1 MNAFPSA
8 RQQRALLTRHFLKH
22 FFNSE
27 LIPRQ
32 AEAKVTLIQ
41 ILALV
46 AVPGFVIMCM
56 LLRKYARLLPQ
67 SPSAAY
73 LASLDEKCLFLYF
86 SMVVVGFVAVL
97 EWDTLFPDRRDYL
110 ILSPL
115 PIRVSTLFLS
125 KAASLCIFLV
135 LFSVFVN
142 AFTAIL
148 YPLFASSGLLQ
159 AVRFMTS
166 HALSVF
172 AGNAFIFFAC
182 IALQGF
188 LLNVLGPRL
197 FVRMSRFVQLLFL
210 VAFLSIFF
218 LMPAVSYESL
228 KQHPAFLN
236 AFAPAWFLGL
246 YETLL
251 VGPTSEFL
259 PLAHRALGAL
269 GLASIGF
276 ALSYFLAY
284 RRHLRRTLSVGRA
297 GPATDSALRSVI
309 PTLSHSFLLR
319 SARERALF
327 GFIVK
332 TLARSQ
338 PHRTY
343 FGAYLGVGLAFVVM
357 GLVTLFS
364 RHGIGSVHV
373 VRSELLSIPLV
384 LSFFVLLG
392 LRVVFSVPAHLSAN
406 WVFKLTDRHEVSD
419 SLSAIRKGMF
429 VLGILPLILFL
440 FPVYLTLW
448 GWPIASLH
456 MAYCTTLALLLI
468 EILLFRFDRIPFT
481 CTYAP
486 GKANL
491 KLWWPAYLFGFTNYA
506 YTMTELEQK
515 LLRQPQRFLP
525 FFAVSLFLLLA
536 AVMYRNRPVGRL
548 SAFRYEAEV
557 APAAEPLRL
566 SYKPF

>member
-8 RQQRALLTRHFLKH
+8 RQQRTLLIRHFLKH

-46 AVPGFVIMCM
+46 SVPGFVIMCM
-56 LLRKYARLLPQ
+56 LLRKYARLLPL
-67 SPSAAY
+67 SPPAAH
-73 LASLDEKCLFLYF
+73 LASLNEKCLFLYF
-86 SMVVVGFVAVL
+86 SMVVIGFVAVL

-115 PIRVSTLFLS
+115 PIRETTMFVA
-125 KAASLCIFLV
+125 KAASLCVFLV

-159 AVRFMTS
+159 AVRFIIS
-166 HALSVF
+166 HAVSVF
-172 AGNAFIFFAC
+172 AGNAFIFFSC

-188 LLNVLGPRL
+188 LLNIFGPGL
-197 FVRMSRFVQLLFL
+197 FVRISRFVQLFL
-210 VAFLSIFF
+210 LVSFLSVFF

-228 KQHPAFLN
+228 RQHPTFLN
-236 AFAPAWFLGL
+236 TFAPAWFLGL

-259 PLAHRALGAL
+259 PLAYRALSAL
-269 GLASIGF
+269 GLASLGF
-276 ALSYFLAY
+276 ALSYILAY
-284 RRHLRRTLSVGRA
+284 RRQLRRTLSA
-297 GPATDSALRSVI
+297 GSARRATDSALRRVV
-309 PTLSHSFLLR
+309 PALSHRFLLR
-319 SARERALF
+319 SPKERALF
-327 GFIVK
+327 GFIAK

-364 RHGIGSVHV
+364 RHGAGSVHV

-384 LSFFVLLG
+384 LSFFMLLG
-392 LRVVFSVPAHLSAN
+392 LRVVFSVPAHLAAN
-406 WVFKLTDRHEVSD
+406 WVFRLTDGQGVSD
-419 SLSAIRKGMF
+419 CLSGVRKAML
-429 VLGILPLILFL
+429 VLGIFPLIIFL
-440 FPVYLTLW
+440 LPFYVMWW
-448 GWPIASLH
+448 GWPTASLH
-456 MAYCTTLALLLI
+456 MAYCTILAVLLI
-468 EILLFRFDRIPFT
+468 EILLFRLDRIPFT
-481 CTYAP
+481 CTYTP
-486 GKANL
+486 GRANL
-491 KLWWPAYLFGFTNYA
+491 KLWWPAYLFGLTNYA
-506 YTMTELEQK
+506 YTMTELEQR
-515 LLRQPQRFLP
+515 LLPHPTRFLP
-525 FFAVSLFLLLA
+525 FFAVSLALLLA
-536 AVMYRNRPVGRL
+536 VVRHRNRSIARL
-548 SAFRYEAEV
+548 STLRYESDI
-557 APAAEPLRL
+557 APAAEPLSLGYR
-566 SYKPF
+566 PF